1 MADLPVIERI
11 LGTLVAELRAI
22 ATPTFSQTVAGVH
35 RAWPN
40 EADRKETLPAIYV
53 FSGQEQKFLA
63 GTQEEAF
70 GTAFGHQG
78 NLLDLNVVFIAKCAP
93 TDREAV
99 GRAFYSDIEAVL
111 LAQPDR
117 VIAGASVRLEAYQL
131 GLYVQDAYEDEA
143 GGHARFLLQY
153 DTKLGD
159 PRVGVGG

>member
-11 LGTLVAELRAI
+11 LATLVGELRAI

-40 EADRKETLPAIYV
+40 EAQRKEALPAIYV
-53 FSGQEQKFLA
+53 FSGQEQKFVA
-63 GTQEEAF
+63 GTEGAAL

-78 NLLDLNVVFIAKCAP
+78 NLLELNVVFLAKCAR

-117 VIAGASVRLEAYQL
+117 VIAGSTVHLEAYRL
-131 GLYVQDAYEDEA
+131 GLYVQDIYEDEA
-143 GGHARFLLQY
+143 GGHSQFLLQY

-159 PRVGVGG
+159 PRTGVGG